1 MHNLANVLTDLGRK
15 EEAEKLF
22 RQTVEIENR
31 VRGQENPSTLRTMR
45 SLAFLLH
52 GEGRDAEAEK
62 LQREV
67 LQTGQRVFGP
77 EHPFTLEVM
86 GALAITLASE
96 GKLDAAKKLH
106 STRLDI
112 ASRKPG
118 QAGLAD
124 AWYDYACGANQ
135 AGRRDEAF
143 DHLRQAIDHGYWD
156 AEQMRID
163 DDLKSLRGDPR
174 FEALIAEAQ
183 KRAAA
188 SAQKPN

>member
-1 MHNLANVLTDLGRK
+1 
-15 EEAEKLF
+15 
-22 RQTVEIENR
+22 
-31 VRGQENPSTLRTMR
+31 
-45 SLAFLLH
+45 
-52 GEGRDAEAEK
+52 
-62 LQREV
+62 
-67 LQTGQRVFGP
+67 
-77 EHPFTLEVM
+77 M

-106 STRLDI
+106 SARLDI

-143 DHLRQAIDHGYWD
+143 DHLRRAIDHGYWD

-163 DDLKSLRGDPR
+163 DDLKSMRGDPR